1 MSMMCRARG
10 FIVCSSACLVAGRV
24 ATAFLPAQA
33 PQTQPSPVFRSG
45 VDVIVVDVRVTT
57 GDGTPVAGLTA
68 DQFEVR
74 VDGQP
79 RRVLSAEFTSFG
91 SGSASRP
98 ATQVSPWDAVY
109 STNERETELTA
120 PGRLVAL
127 LVDQG
132 SFRPFAAQAAI
143 TGAQRM
149 IDQLQPSDSVAL
161 ITFPS
166 PGPTVNFTRD
176 VRTVRA
182 AVGKIIGMADS
193 PGSPLRNVSLM
204 EAGHIARGDDLV
216 TRRVKDRE
224 CPSPPYRGIDKAEC
238 DQEVEMEARSIMA
251 GVTRQVMRSVAGL
264 QSAIASLGSVD
275 GPKTAVLVSAG
286 LASDNRVDGMASSRD
301 LTALARAATLAR
313 VSLFVLHL
321 DHSFLDSRSAD
332 RRFITTTPM
341 DDASTMS
348 AGLETLAEASGGTLL
363 RVVAAADAAFE
374 RIAREISA
382 TYLLGVESVPADRD
396 GKPHRIDVRVRR
408 PGARVSHR
416 EEVILPA
423 TPRFAPSR
431 TDLLREALASP
442 RTATALPLVLS
453 HTTLRTDTR
462 DRVRLILSAEI
473 GRGLSAPGGV
483 NVAYVLSDSAGRVV
497 GSASGKGPL
506 PVAGQGA
513 GAALA
518 YVEVL
523 AIPPGVYSV
532 KLAAMDTAGRIGSIL
547 HHVDAQVEKGER
559 ASLSD
564 LVLVDPARRSSDQ
577 LTPLADGRVIGD
589 RVDTYLEVYPDRQT
603 RLTSVAFEISERPD
617 SPALLSGA
625 SMPQEEDAGGR
636 WTAGVTVDLRVLP
649 PGVYTMSARALAGD
663 RVIGRVSRPFR
674 REAPARAAAGG
685 EPRAEFAIAVSGG
698 LLRTFNPHDAL
709 TPDALE
715 FFLNRLQL
723 ADGGSESPAV
733 SSAVAAVRNG
743 KFDEAIAT
751 LSGAGSDRLSV
762 PFVTGL
768 ALFGKGQLEPA
779 AARFRAAL
787 RISSEFLPAVFYLGA
802 CYAAGGRDREAA
814 GAWQISLVTESDAR
828 IIYDVLAD
836 ALLRLQDGE
845 QALSIL
851 NEARERW
858 PDDEAFVPRLA
869 AAQALS
875 QRRDQAVETL
885 VPYIERHPA
894 DIAAL
899 VLAVRLLYDAHA
911 SGTAASSPARD
922 RELVARFA
930 ALYRAANGPQAALVD
945 RWAAFVQQSR
955 VGR

>member
-1 MSMMCRARG
+1 
-10 FIVCSSACLVAGRV
+10 
-24 ATAFLPAQA
+24 
-33 PQTQPSPVFRSG
+33 
-45 VDVIVVDVRVTT
+45 
-57 GDGTPVAGLTA
+57 
-68 DQFEVR
+68 
-74 VDGQP
+74 
-79 RRVLSAEFTSFG
+79 
-91 SGSASRP
+91 
-98 ATQVSPWDAVY
+98 
-109 STNERETELTA
+109 
-120 PGRLVAL
+120 
-127 LVDQG
+127 
-132 SFRPFAAQAAI
+132 
-143 TGAQRM
+143 
-149 IDQLQPSDSVAL
+149 
-161 ITFPS
+161 
-166 PGPTVNFTRD
+166 
-176 VRTVRA
+176 
-182 AVGKIIGMADS
+182 
-193 PGSPLRNVSLM
+193 
-204 EAGHIARGDDLV
+204 
-216 TRRVKDRE
+216 
-224 CPSPPYRGIDKAEC
+224 
-238 DQEVEMEARSIMA
+238 
-251 GVTRQVMRSVAGL
+251 
-264 QSAIASLGSVD
+264 
-275 GPKTAVLVSAG
+275 
-286 LASDNRVDGMASSRD
+286 
-301 LTALARAATLAR
+301 
-313 VSLFVLHL
+313 
-321 DHSFLDSRSAD
+321 
-332 RRFITTTPM
+332 
-341 DDASTMS
+341 
-348 AGLETLAEASGGTLL
+348 LL
-363 RVVAAADAAFE
+363 RVVAGADAAFE
-374 RIAREISA
+374 RISREISA
-382 TYLLGVESVPADRD
+382 TYILGVEPVPADRD

-408 PGARVSHR
+408 PGASVSHR

-423 TPRFAPSR
+423 TPPPAPSR
-431 TDLLREALASP
+431 ADFLREALVSP

-453 HTTLRTDTR
+453 HTTLRADTR

-473 GRGLSAPGGV
+473 GRGLSVSGEV
-483 NVAYVLSDSAGRVV
+483 NVAYVVSDSAGRVV

-523 AIPPGVYSV
+523 AIPSGVYSV

-559 ASLSD
+559 ALLSD

-589 RVDTYLEVYPDRQT
+589 RLDTYLEVYPERQT
-603 RLTSVAFEISERPD
+603 RLTSVAFDISERPD

-625 SMPQEEDAGGR
+625 STPQEKDGRGR

-649 PGVYTMSARALAGD
+649 PGVYTVSARALAGD

-709 TPDALE
+709 TPDALQ

-743 KFDEAIAT
+743 KFDDAIAT
-751 LSGAGSDRLSV
+751 LSGAGTDRLSV
-762 PFVTGL
+762 PFLTGL
-768 ALFGKGQLEPA
+768 ALFGKSQLEPA
-779 AARFRAAL
+779 AAQFRAAL

-836 ALLRLQDGE
+836 ALLRLQDGG

-858 PDDEAFVPRLA
+858 PDDDAFIPRLA

-875 QRRDQAVETL
+875 QRRDQAVEIL

-894 DIAAL
+894 DTAAL
-899 VLAVRLLYDAHA
+899 VLAVRLLYDAHT
-911 SGTAASSPARD
+911 SGTAATSPARD
-922 RELVARFA
+922 RELAAKFA
-930 ALYRAANGPQAALVD
+930 ALYRAASGPQAALVD
-945 RWAAFVQQSR
+945 RWVAFVKQSS

>member
-1 MSMMCRARG
+1 MMYRARG
-10 FIVCSSACLVAGRV
+10 PFAFSSACLVAWRLAAV
-24 ATAFLPAQA
+24 PLPAQA
-33 PQTQPSPVFRSG
+33 PQTPVFRSG

-68 DQFEVR
+68 DQFEVT
-74 VDGQP
+74 VDGRP
-79 RRVLSAEFTSFG
+79 RRVLSAEFSSVGPGPAFQ
-91 SGSASRP
+91 P
-98 ATQVSPWDAVY
+98 ATPVSPIDAVY

-120 PGRLVAL
+120 QGRLVAL

-143 TGAQRM
+143 TGAQKFLER
-149 IDQLQPSDSVAL
+149 LQPSDSVAL

-176 VRTVRA
+176 LGAVRSA
-182 AVGKIIGMADS
+182 LGKIVGMADAVS
-193 PGSPLRNVSLM
+193 NPLRNVSLT
-204 EAGHIARGDDLV
+204 EAGAFVRGDDEM

-224 CPSPPYRGIDKAEC
+224 CPGRGMDKAAC
-238 DQEVEMEARSIMA
+238 DQEVEMEARSMMA
-251 GVTRQVMRSVAGL
+251 GVTRRVMLSVGGL
-264 QSAIASLGSVD
+264 RSAIEALGSVD
-275 GPKTAVLVSAG
+275 GPKTAVLISAG
-286 LASDNRVDGMASSRD
+286 LVSDNRVEGTASSRD
-301 LTALARAATLAR
+301 LTALARAAASAR

-321 DHSFLDSRSAD
+321 DRSFLDAMSAERRSTA
-332 RRFITTTPM
+332 TTPM
-341 DDASTMS
+341 DDASVT
-348 AGLETLAEASGGTLL
+348 ATGLETLSGASGGTLL
-363 RVVAAADAAFE
+363 RVVAGADAAFE

-382 TYLLGVESVPADRD
+382 TYILGVEPAPADRN

-416 EEVILPA
+416 EEVLLPA
-423 TPRFAPSR
+423 TPPRPPSR
-431 TDLLREALASP
+431 ADLLLQSLVSP

-453 HTTLRTDTR
+453 HTTLRADTR
-462 DRVRLILSAEI
+462 DRVRVILSAEI
-473 GRGLSAPGGV
+473 GRGLALSGEV
-483 NVAYVLSDSAGRVV
+483 NVAYVVSDTAGRVV
-497 GSASGKGPL
+497 GSASEKRQL
-506 PVAGQGA
+506 PTAGQGA

-523 AIPPGVYSV
+523 AIPSGVYSV
-532 KLAAMDTAGRIGSIL
+532 KLAAMDATGRIGSIL
-547 HHVDAQVEKGER
+547 HHVDAREAKGER
-559 ASLSD
+559 ARLSD
-564 LVLVDPARRSSDQ
+564 LVLADPARRSGDQ
-577 LTPLADGRVIGD
+577 LTPLADGRVMGD
-589 RVDTYLEVYPDRQT
+589 RLDTYIEVYPEPRT
-603 RLTSVAFEISERPD
+603 RVTSVAFDISELPD
-617 SPALLSGA
+617 TPALLSGA
-625 SMPQEEDAGGR
+625 STPQERDGGGR

-649 PGVYTMSARALAGD
+649 PGVYTVSARALAGD

-674 REAPARAAAGG
+674 HEPPALAASAG

-698 LLRTFNPHDAL
+698 LLRTFNRQDAL
-709 TPDALE
+709 TPDALQ
-715 FFLNRLQL
+715 FFLNRLTL
-723 ADGGSESPAV
+723 ADGGSESRAV
-733 SSAVAAVRNG
+733 STAVSAVRDG

-751 LSGAGSDRLSV
+751 LAGAGSDRLSV

-768 ALFGKGQLEPA
+768 ALFGQGQLEPA
-779 AARFRAAL
+779 AAQFRSAL

-802 CYAAGGRDREAA
+802 CYAAGGRDREAV
-814 GAWQISLVTESDAR
+814 GAWQTSLVTESDAR

-858 PDDEAFVPRLA
+858 PDDDAFVPRLA

-875 QRRDQAVETL
+875 QRRDQAVEIL

-894 DIAAL
+894 DTAAL

-911 SGTAASSPARD
+911 SGTAATSPARD
-922 RELVARFA
+922 RELAAKFA

>member
-1 MSMMCRARG
+1 MIYRACRHIA
-10 FIVCSSACLVAGRV
+10 FYLACLVAWRA
-24 ATAFLPAQA
+24 ATVSLPAQGSR
-33 PQTQPSPVFRSG
+33 TQQPPVFRSG
-45 VDVIVVDVRVTT
+45 VDVIVVDARVTT
-57 GDGTPVAGLTA
+57 GDGTPVDGLTA

-79 RRVLSAEFTSFG
+79 RRVLSAEFSSFG

-98 ATQVSPWDAVY
+98 VTPVSPLDAVY

-143 TGAQRM
+143 TGAQRF
-149 IDQLQPSDSVAL
+149 IDRLQPSDSVAL
-161 ITFPS
+161 ITFPG
-166 PGPTVNFTRD
+166 PGPIINFTRD
-176 VRTVRA
+176 VGTVRT
-182 AVGKIIGMADS
+182 AVGKIVGMADS
-193 PGSPLRNVSLM
+193 PGNPLRNVSLM
-204 EAGHIARGDDLV
+204 EAGNIARGDDLV

-224 CPSPPYRGIDKAEC
+224 CPSPPYVRFEKVAC
-238 DQEVEMEARSIMA
+238 DQEVEMEARSMMA
-251 GVTRQVMRSVAGL
+251 GVTRQVMRSVGGL

-301 LTALARAATLAR
+301 LTALARAATSAR

-321 DHSFLDSRSAD
+321 DRSFLDSLSAE
-332 RRFITTTPM
+332 RRFIATTPM

-348 AGLETLAEASGGTLL
+348 AGLETLAGASGGALL
-363 RVVAAADAAFE
+363 RVVAGADAAFE
-374 RIAREISA
+374 RISREISA
-382 TYLLGVESVPADRD
+382 TYILGVEPVPADRD

-408 PGARVSHR
+408 PGASVSHR

-423 TPRFAPSR
+423 TPPPAPSR
-431 TDLLREALASP
+431 ADLLREALVSP

-453 HTTLRTDTR
+453 HTTLRADTR

-473 GRGLSAPGGV
+473 GRGLSVSGEV
-483 NVAYVLSDSAGRVV
+483 NVAYVVSDSAGRVV

-523 AIPPGVYSV
+523 AIPSGVYSV

-547 HHVDAQVEKGER
+547 HRVDAQVEKGER
-559 ASLSD
+559 ALLSD

-589 RVDTYLEVYPDRQT
+589 RLDTYLEVYPERQT
-603 RLTSVAFEISERPD
+603 RLTSVAFDISERPD

-625 SMPQEEDAGGR
+625 STPQEKDGSGR

-649 PGVYTMSARALAGD
+649 PGVYTVSARALAGD

-709 TPDALE
+709 TPDALQ

-743 KFDEAIAT
+743 KFDDAIAT

-779 AARFRAAL
+779 AAQFRAAL
-787 RISSEFLPAVFYLGA
+787 QISSEFLPAVFYLGA

-828 IIYDVLAD
+828 IVFDVLAD

-858 PDDEAFVPRLA
+858 PDDDAFIPRLA

-875 QRRDQAVETL
+875 QRRDQAVEIL

-894 DIAAL
+894 DTAAL
-899 VLAVRLLYDAHA
+899 VLAARLLYDAHA
-911 SGTAASSPARD
+911 SGVAATSPARD
-922 RELVARFA
+922 RELAAKFA
-930 ALYRAANGPQAALVD
+930 ALYRAASGPQAALVD
-945 RWAAFVQQSR
+945 RWVAFVQQSR

>member
-1 MSMMCRARG
+1 MIYRACRHIA
-10 FIVCSSACLVAGRV
+10 FYLACLVAWRA
-24 ATAFLPAQA
+24 ATVSLPAQGSR
-33 PQTQPSPVFRSG
+33 TQQPPVFRSG
-45 VDVIVVDVRVTT
+45 VDVIVVDARVTT
-57 GDGTPVAGLTA
+57 GDGTPVDGLTA

-79 RRVLSAEFTSFG
+79 RRVLSAEFSSFG

-98 ATQVSPWDAVY
+98 VTPVSPLDAVY

-143 TGAQRM
+143 TGAQRF
-149 IDQLQPSDSVAL
+149 IDRLQPSDSVAL
-161 ITFPS
+161 ITFPG
-166 PGPTVNFTRD
+166 PGPIINFTRD
-176 VRTVRA
+176 VGTVRT
-182 AVGKIIGMADS
+182 AVGKIVGMADS
-193 PGSPLRNVSLM
+193 PGNPLRNVSLM
-204 EAGHIARGDDLV
+204 EAGNIARGDDLV

-224 CPSPPYRGIDKAEC
+224 CPSPPYVRFEKVAC

-251 GVTRQVMRSVAGL
+251 GVTRQVMRSVGGL

-301 LTALARAATLAR
+301 LTALARAATSAR

-321 DHSFLDSRSAD
+321 DRSFLDSLSAE
-332 RRFITTTPM
+332 RRFIATTPM

-348 AGLETLAEASGGTLL
+348 AGLETLAGASGGALL
-363 RVVAAADAAFE
+363 RVVAGADAAFE
-374 RIAREISA
+374 RISREISA
-382 TYLLGVESVPADRD
+382 TYILGVEPVPADRD

-408 PGARVSHR
+408 PGASVSHR

-423 TPRFAPSR
+423 TPPPAPSR
-431 TDLLREALASP
+431 ADLLREALVSP

-453 HTTLRTDTR
+453 HTTLRADTR

-473 GRGLSAPGGV
+473 GRGLSVSGEV
-483 NVAYVLSDSAGRVV
+483 NVAYVVSDSAGRVV

-523 AIPPGVYSV
+523 AIPSGVYSV

-547 HHVDAQVEKGER
+547 HRVDAQVEKGER
-559 ASLSD
+559 ALLSD

-589 RVDTYLEVYPDRQT
+589 RLDTYLEVYPERQT
-603 RLTSVAFEISERPD
+603 RLTSVAFDISERPD

-625 SMPQEEDAGGR
+625 STPQEKDGSGR

-649 PGVYTMSARALAGD
+649 PGVYTVSARALAGD

-709 TPDALE
+709 TPDALQ

-743 KFDEAIAT
+743 KFDDAIAT

-779 AARFRAAL
+779 AAQFRAAL

-836 ALLRLQDGE
+836 ALLRLQDGG

-858 PDDEAFVPRLA
+858 PDDDAFIPRLA

-875 QRRDQAVETL
+875 QRRDQAVEIL

-894 DIAAL
+894 DTAAL
-899 VLAVRLLYDAHA
+899 VLAARLLYDAHA
-911 SGTAASSPARD
+911 SGVAATSPARD
-922 RELVARFA
+922 RELAAKFA
-930 ALYRAANGPQAALVD
+930 ALYRAASGPQAALVD
-945 RWAAFVQQSR
+945 RWVAFVQQSR